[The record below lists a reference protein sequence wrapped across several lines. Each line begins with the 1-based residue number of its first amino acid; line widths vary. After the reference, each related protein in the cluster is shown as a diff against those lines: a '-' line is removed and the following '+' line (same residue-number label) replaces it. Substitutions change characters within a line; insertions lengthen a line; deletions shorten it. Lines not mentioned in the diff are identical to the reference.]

1 MTRQERENNLRI
13 GDDVEFKTNSGLLE
27 RVVIDIGEKAV
38 KLLLKIWGKENFKRI
53 H

>member
-27 RVVIDIGEKAV
+27 RVVIDIGQRKLQANTLGVYYGLPKEK
-38 KLLLKIWGKENFKRI
+38 
-53 H
+53 